1 MKLLV
6 NLLFCT
12 FITINFVKA
21 QIPISSLLKSNY
33 FLVSEKTK
41 FQEQV
46 KPSFFEERIS
56 SETRKE
62 HRESFVIERF
72 IRFKE
77 KGITESEYTRKYKL
91 DSEQILHWK
100 DNSAWIEIDRKKKNQ
115 TGLLCGKKG
124 IINQVLILQKNTNI
138 PATEI
143 YSLENDSTWFI
154 VFKPELNCVELES
167 TGNTQRRYMLGHI
180 YENMGNIRPGIALG
194 DLLNKQFSIG
204 DKLQI
209 LYTSEFIDSTG
220 MYFIKKPNQLMEH
233 TILKKWNDL
242 GNENVTFSTWVNNI
256 QSGTRENLGEK
267 TISIFED
274 AIIIGNDMM
283 IGDTLYKSQLKIMP
297 PLKDETLHPFNP
309 LENLFDPLIIAYW
322 NETDSLKNKKITYNS
337 FWTNNYLG
345 RVCWLPDFPI
355 LWRDNGENIQ
365 GQIVYYKK
373 DTIQVGEEF
382 IIPTHT
388 ELHIDEISLYKNE
401 LLMKISSEKST
412 DIQLTIFSQSG
423 EEIKLDKSIIKL
435 NAGKTQFS
443 YNLPNIQMNE
453 TVQIKLNMNNNN
465 NDLIQEYR
473 IMSRENN

>member
-1 MKLLV
+1 
-6 NLLFCT
+6 
-12 FITINFVKA
+12 
-21 QIPISSLLKSNY
+21 
-33 FLVSEKTK
+33 
-41 FQEQV
+41 
-46 KPSFFEERIS
+46 
-56 SETRKE
+56 
-62 HRESFVIERF
+62 
-72 IRFKE
+72 
-77 KGITESEYTRKYKL
+77 
-91 DSEQILHWK
+91 
-100 DNSAWIEIDRKKKNQ
+100 
-115 TGLLCGKKG
+115 
-124 IINQVLILQKNTNI
+124 
-138 PATEI
+138 
-143 YSLENDSTWFI
+143 
-154 VFKPELNCVELES
+154 
-167 TGNTQRRYMLGHI
+167 
-180 YENMGNIRPGIALG
+180 
-194 DLLNKQFSIG
+194 
-204 DKLQI
+204 
-209 LYTSEFIDSTG
+209 
-220 MYFIKKPNQLMEH
+220 MEH

-274 AIIIGNDMM
+274 ALIIGNDMM

-297 PLKDETLHPFNP
+297 PLKNETLHPFNP

-337 FWTNNYLG
+337 FWTNNYTG
-345 RVCWLPDFPI
+345 RVSWLPEFPI

-373 DTIQVGEEF
+373 DTIQIGEEF

-423 EEIKLDKSIIKL
+423 EEIKLDKSNIKI
-435 NAGKTQFS
+435 NAGYTQFS

-453 TVQIKLNMNNNN
+453 TVQIKLNMNNNK